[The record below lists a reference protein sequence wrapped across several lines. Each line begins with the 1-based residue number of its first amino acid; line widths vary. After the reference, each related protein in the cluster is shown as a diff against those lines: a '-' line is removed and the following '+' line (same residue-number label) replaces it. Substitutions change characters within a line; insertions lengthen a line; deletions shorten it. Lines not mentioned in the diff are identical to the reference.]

1 MSTAAKPADTN
12 HSKGEPITLF
22 AFEKRPGV
30 PTASGFCQKV
40 ECYLRFANVKYTQKD
55 TLPFKA
61 PKKKLPYVD
70 IDGVIVPDSQF
81 IVRYIKEK
89 GIADLDKSAGLTQ
102 LQIVEGVAYRG
113 YWEEAIYPAIVRSRW
128 FDKENEAVIAQEVF
142 GDLPFFLRI
151 PLHWWFRRS
160 LTNSLV
166 AQGVGRH
173 SDAETDIILREALES
188 LEVRLTPSGTTTE
201 WFHKT
206 ATPADIDAVLSAML
220 INLCGTDSN
229 PFCKNIILSSKI
241 LRGYMK
247 RAAEGFFPEF
257 ETLLKEVKEA
267 EAKDAPAPVLE
278 VL

>member
-1 MSTAAKPADTN
+1 MSATKPVDN
-12 HSKGEPITLF
+12 NKKSEVILF
-22 AFEKRPGV
+22 AFEKHPGI
-30 PTASGFCQKV
+30 PTVSGFCQKI
-40 ECYLRFANVKYTQKD
+40 ECHLRFANVKYTQQD

-81 IVRYIKEK
+81 IVRYMKEN
-89 GIADLDKSAGLTQ
+89 GLADLDKSAGLTPIQ
-102 LQIVEGVAYRG
+102 VADSVAYRG

-128 FDKENEAVIAQEVF
+128 FDKDNEAVIAREVF
-142 GDLPFFLRI
+142 GDLPFFIRI

-173 SDAETDIILREALES
+173 SDSETEVILREALES
-188 LEVRLTPSGTTTE
+188 LETRLTPTGTTAE

-206 ATPADIDAVLSAML
+206 TTPADIDAVISAML
-220 INLCGTDSN
+220 INLCGTNSN
-229 PFCKNIILSSKI
+229 PFCKKIVLGSKA

-247 RAAEGFFPEF
+247 RAVEGFFPEF
-257 ETLLKEVKEA
+257 QTLINEIKEA
-267 EAKDAPAPVLE
+267 EGKDRPVLE

>member
-1 MSTAAKPADTN
+1 MSAVKPVDN
-12 HSKGEPITLF
+12 KPGEVTLF
-22 AFEKRPGV
+22 AFEKHEGI
-30 PTASGFCQKV
+30 PTASGFCQKI
-40 ECYLRFANVKYTQKD
+40 ECYLRFAGVEYAQQD

-70 IDGVIVPDSQF
+70 IDGIIIPDSQF

-89 GIADLDKSAGLTQ
+89 GLADLDKSAGLTR
-102 LQIVEGVAYRG
+102 LQVVEGVAYRG

-128 FDKENEAVIAQEVF
+128 FDKENEAVVAREVF
-142 GDLPFFLRI
+142 GDLPFFIRI

-173 SDAETDIILREALES
+173 SDAEAEVILRKALES
-188 LEVRLTPSGTTTE
+188 LEIRLTPTGTTTE

-206 ATPADIDAVLSAML
+206 ATPADIDAVISAML
-220 INLCGTDSN
+220 INICGTNSN
-229 PFCKNIILSSKI
+229 PFCKKIVLQSKV
-241 LRGYMK
+241 LCGYTK
-247 RAAEGFFPEF
+247 RAVEGFFPEF
-257 ETLLKEVKEA
+257 ETLLKEIKEA
-267 EAKDAPAPVLE
+267 EGKYGPVLE